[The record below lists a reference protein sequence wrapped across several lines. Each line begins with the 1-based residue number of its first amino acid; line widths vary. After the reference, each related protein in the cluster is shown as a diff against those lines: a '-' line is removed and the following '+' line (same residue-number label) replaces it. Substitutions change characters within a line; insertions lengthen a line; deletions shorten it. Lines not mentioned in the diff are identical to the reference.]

1 MVRRIELASAAVE
14 EESDMDPRRQA
25 LSEEERLAMEEF
37 WAQQGM
43 GRRYRSPWATMQDAP
58 VRPAEGGDIY
68 SRYADRAPPP
78 QADFYSRVLG
88 EPTPPREDIY
98 QAYARRARLR
108 PSSDL
113 YSRQQ
118 ENPQPYQSPN
128 RPRR

>member
-1 MVRRIELASAAVE
+1 
-14 EESDMDPRRQA
+14 MDPRNQP
-25 LSEEERLAMEEF
+25 LTEEERLAMEEF
-37 WAQQGM
+37 WARHGM
-43 GRRYRSPWATMQDAP
+43 GRRYRSPSAQMWDYP

-68 SRYADRAPPP
+68 SRYADSAPPP
-78 QADFYSRVLG
+78 QEDFYSRALG

-108 PSSDL
+108 PSSDF

-118 ENPQPYQSPN
+118 ANPQPYQPPN